1 MYSAGLMGL
10 GLFLVCL
17 DQGQSLLRVL
27 RVMTVAGS
35 FIVAAL
41 LMQIESEGRDHLLLP
56 AVSLIAGCGVVF
68 LWRLNPESASRQ
80 IIWMLMGS
88 ALMIIVYYLVND
100 VRDLARYKYTA
111 GVGAIALMVATMIW
125 GQEKG
130 GARLWLGI
138 PDVVSFQPGELAK
151 VLICVFLAGYVA
163 DKGELIR
170 SHSKDSGLLAPLAL
184 RYMGPLLLVVVFSL
198 AVFVL
203 LRDLGAALLFFGL
216 FVAVSYLATGRKR
229 YAALMTVLFVAGA
242 VAAYY
247 YFPHVGRRM
256 AAWLTPHADPY
267 GAGHQI
273 LQVLFGLAAGG
284 VSGVGFGRGLPDSLP
299 AAETDAIL
307 AVIGEEIGLLGAT
320 GLMLLFVVVSYR
332 TFAIAWQSKDRF
344 GALLAANLG
353 IVFALQTLVIAGGL
367 LRLIPLTGITLPFVS
382 YGGSSVVV
390 NFIALGLILTVSR
403 DCRPWPSQ
411 RTPDNN
417 HRVARPSTV
426 VMQILDN

>member
-1 MYSAGLMGL
+1 MCSAGLMGL
-10 GLFLVCL
+10 GLFLLCL

-35 FIVAAL
+35 FMVAAL
-41 LMQIESEGRDHLLLP
+41 LMQVESEGRDHLLLP
-56 AVSLIAGCGVVF
+56 AVSLIAGCGVIF
-68 LWRLNPESASRQ
+68 LWRLNPEAASRQ
-80 IIWMLMGS
+80 IVWMLMGG
-88 ALMIIVYYLVND
+88 ALMIIVYYLVDD

-111 GVGAIALMVATMIW
+111 GVGAIALMVATMVW

-138 PDVVSFQPGELAK
+138 ADVVSFQPGELAK

-229 YAALMTVLFVAGA
+229 YAVLMTVLFVAGA
-242 VAAYY
+242 AAAYY
-247 YFPHVGRRM
+247 CFPHVGRRM
-256 AAWLTPHADPY
+256 AAWLTPQADPY

-284 VSGVGFGRGLPDSLP
+284 VSGVGFGKGFPDSLP
-299 AAETDAIL
+299 AAETDTIL

-332 TFAIAWQSKDRF
+332 TFAIAWQSRDRF

-390 NFIALGLILTVSR
+390 NFIALGLILAVSR
-403 DCRPWPSQ
+403 DCRPWPPQ
-411 RTPDNN
+411 RTPDNS
-417 HRVARPSTV
+417 HRVAQPSRRP
-426 VMQILDN
+426 

>member
-1 MYSAGLMGL
+1 MGL
-10 GLFLVCL
+10 GLLLVCL
-17 DQGQSLLRVL
+17 DQGQSPLRVL

-56 AVSLIAGCGVVF
+56 AVSLIAGCGVIF

-80 IIWMLMGS
+80 IIWVLMGA
-88 ALMIIVYYLVND
+88 ALMIIVYYLVD
-100 VRDLARYKYTA
+100 DIRDLARYKYTA

-138 PDVVSFQPGELAK
+138 PDLVSFQPGELAK
-151 VLICVFLAGYVA
+151 VIICIFLAGYVA
-163 DKGELIR
+163 DKGQLIR
-170 SHSKDSGLLAPLAL
+170 SQSADSGLFAPLAL

-216 FVAVSYLATGRKR
+216 FGAVSYLATGRKR
-229 YAALMTVLFVAGA
+229 YAALMTVLFLAGTA
-242 VAAYY
+242 AAYY
-247 YFPHVGRRM
+247 YFPHVSRRM
-256 AAWLTPHADPY
+256 AAWLTPQADPH
-267 GAGHQI
+267 GVGHQI

-284 VSGVGFGRGLPDSLP
+284 VSGVGFGKGLPDSLP

-320 GLMLLFVVVSYR
+320 GLILLFVAVSYR
-332 TFAIAWQSKDRF
+332 TFAIAWQAKDRF

-403 DCRPWPSQ
+403 DCRPWTQP
-411 RTPDNN
+411 RGYDAD
-417 HRVARPSTV
+417 VA
-426 VMQILDN
+426 

>member
-1 MYSAGLMGL
+1 MGL

-242 VAAYY
+242 AAAYY

-256 AAWLTPHADPY
+256 AA
-267 GAGHQI
+267 
-273 LQVLFGLAAGG
+273 
-284 VSGVGFGRGLPDSLP
+284 
-299 AAETDAIL
+299 
-307 AVIGEEIGLLGAT
+307 
-320 GLMLLFVVVSYR
+320 
-332 TFAIAWQSKDRF
+332 
-344 GALLAANLG
+344 
-353 IVFALQTLVIAGGL
+353 
-367 LRLIPLTGITLPFVS
+367 
-382 YGGSSVVV
+382 
-390 NFIALGLILTVSR
+390 
-403 DCRPWPSQ
+403 
-411 RTPDNN
+411 
-417 HRVARPSTV
+417 
-426 VMQILDN
+426 